1 VDALLDGPPTI
12 PIDWTVMDQVLTGE
26 RPVRL
31 DEAKVDCGVY
41 CSKGL
46 PQWLWIVDSLG
57 FQPIWCLLAAA
68 AAGELEWLRKVYP
81 KIVFTTDLQYCRP
94 VVAVFCDARPL
105 GIATTWVELQ
115 LMFCLQPSSRVPPG
129 WMTCSALFSHSD
141 AGGCT
146 DSSQRVHCMAR
157 SGSLYER
164 QLPPKV
170 IPGCVYTI
178 ASDTVDSGRQAPPPT
193 HRRLPSCALLKVGK
207 SVYHGGGL
215 YPTGLQEHPIFLL
228 PSVLSSSGWC
238 RRRLTLE
245 ETWGVYDVPHRVV
258 ELLADRPV
266 SQAWT
271 DSRKLLP
278 GRCLE
283 FGVRQLLSG
292 LQGKIEGGRILFSRS
307 TRKRQRV
314 EMEKNLERKQ
324 EKQEKSFSLESKRM
338 KREMVLASIPEAS
351 DESSEESD
359 SNMEDLHAQVTG
371 LELQERDQ
379 LRAAM
384 RRGARQSADQSTCE
398 TPKRVEKESNRDE
411 LNKLKKNQES
421 ADQSTCGITQR
432 VEKESNRDELNKL
445 KKNQVELDTLDA
457 LEACAQAETSRGKV
471 VDELKATKADDAR
484 VRVEEWDSELAK
496 VTGVGEGEELT
507 QAAEVIRVFCLRWW
521 RRRLTRSFF
530 CWLHQK
536 PKYQGVGLDDMS
548 HVVEIIQANTPGEQ
562 EKIYRWAPLG
572 RAVYCDWWSE
582 RDARHFKDLKAAR
595 EVAERSSRATWFEWT
610 DGSAPVHWRWPAW
623 YQPIARDGLPVWFRE
638 APKQWRRPQPPG
650 STSQIHSLM
659 KSKLE
664 KVRERRYVQGSSEI
678 QSLISFFA
686 VPKGEDDV
694 RMVYDGTKSG
704 LNDCIWVP
712 RFPLP
717 TVGTHLRAV
726 EPGTFMGDMDVG
738 EMFLNFVL
746 HESMQALCG
755 IDLTEFFGDDA
766 EQNGEPKL
774 LWERWVRAAMGL
786 KSSPYQAVQ
795 GMLVV
800 KEVILGDRRDPDNV
814 FRWDKI
820 RMNLP
825 GSETYDPSLPWVSK
839 VRIEDG
845 KIAADLFIY
854 VDDVRLT
861 GSSSKECRE
870 AGRRAASVANSLG
883 IQDAARKRRFGS
895 QRPGAW
901 AGSVVETSHEGVFVT
916 VSQEKWDKCK
926 RYIGDIIEELN
937 RTQQLNHKEL
947 EKKRGFLIYVTRT
960 YPAMVPFLKGIHQTL
975 EMWRPNRDEDGW
987 KIVRPASQKVA
998 VEHGDPPK
1006 FVCAA
1011 PRLASDMEA
1020 LQLLFSSVAPPRRKI
1035 RGAVV
1040 IEVFY
1045 GFGDA
1050 SKTGFCTNFE
1060 IDGEIKYRYGHWCDE
1075 TSEESSNYRELKN
1088 LVDGL
1093 EQQIKTG
1100 RIDGAEVF
1108 LFTDN
1113 STAEAVYYKG
1123 NSSSRKLFDL
1133 MLRLRKLEMD
1143 ASLILHVIHV
1153 SGTRMIAEGGDGGSR
1168 GDLTQGVMAGRPIL
1182 DYIPL
1187 HLSALEREP
1196 NLEAWVRS
1204 WWNEDQG
1211 PLTTLRPEG
1220 WFEEGQQDGNFLW
1233 VPPPAAADVVVEQ
1246 LGEARHKR
1254 PNCMHITI
1262 VPRLMTSRWRKG
1274 LLKESDLEIVIPV
1287 GSRVWGKHLHEP
1299 LLMFISFPLCR
1310 HPPWSLRGTNY
1321 LESFCR
1327 KLRGMWEALPDGTGP
1342 FLRELLECT
1351 RSFQSMPEGLVR
1363 PMLSGHHW
1371 RPLSDSSSDGRG
1383 RIRKRDRNRR
1393 G

>member
-1 VDALLDGPPTI
+1 MTRSGTSYECPSPPT
-12 PIDWTVMDQVLTGE
+12 
-26 RPVRL
+26 
-31 DEAKVDCGVY
+31 
-41 CSKGL
+41 
-46 PQWLWIVDSLG
+46 
-57 FQPIWCLLAAA
+57 
-68 AAGELEWLRKVYP
+68 
-81 KIVFTTDLQYCRP
+81 
-94 VVAVFCDARPL
+94 
-105 GIATTWVELQ
+105 
-115 LMFCLQPSSRVPPG
+115 
-129 WMTCSALFSHSD
+129 
-141 AGGCT
+141 
-146 DSSQRVHCMAR
+146 
-157 SGSLYER
+157 
-164 QLPPKV
+164 V

-178 ASDTVDSGRQAPPPT
+178 ASDTVALGRVAPAPAL
-193 HRRLPSCALLKVGK
+193 RRLPTCELAKLGK
-207 SVYHGGGL
+207 SLYHGGGL
-215 YPTGLQEHPIFLL
+215 YPAGSKDYPVFLL
-228 PSVLSSSGWC
+228 PSVLTHTGWC

-245 ETWGVYDVPHRVV
+245 ETWGVFDVPHRVV
-258 ELLADRPV
+258 ELLSDRPAQ
-266 SQAWT
+266 QAWS
-271 DSRKLLP
+271 DCRRLLP

-283 FGVRQLLSG
+283 YGIRQLLAG
-292 LQGKIEGGRILFSRS
+292 MNAKVEGGRIIFSRS
-307 TRKRQRV
+307 TRKRQRAEV
-314 EMEKNLERKQ
+314 
-324 EKQEKSFSLESKRM
+324 EKSRERDHLKRSKPPGSETKR
-338 KREMVLASIPEAS
+338 KRECGLASIPEGI
-351 DESSEESD
+351 EES
-359 SNMEDLHAQVTG
+359 
-371 LELQERDQ
+371 ELDPVVKQAE
-379 LRAAM
+379 A
-384 RRGARQSADQSTCE
+384 
-398 TPKRVEKESNRDE
+398 
-411 LNKLKKNQES
+411 
-421 ADQSTCGITQR
+421 
-432 VEKESNRDELNKL
+432 
-445 KKNQVELDTLDA
+445 LDTLADETA
-457 LEACAQAETSRGKV
+457 SHLQEAIRRAKKQDPLQPSEDQLASSKHSPSKLEPENLEVA
-471 VDELKATKADDAR
+471 VDNTTQLKATKADDAR
-484 VRVEEWDSELAK
+484 VRVEEWDRELAK
-496 VTGVGEGEELT
+496 VMGVGEGETLT
-507 QAAEVIRVFCLRWW
+507 QAAEVIRTFCLRWW
-521 RRRLTRSFF
+521 RRRVTRSFF

-536 PKYQGVGLDDMS
+536 REYQGVGLDDLA
-548 HVVEIIQANTPGEQ
+548 HVVEKVQANTPGEP
-562 EKIYRWAPLG
+562 ERIYRWAVLG
-572 RAVYCDWWSE
+572 RAVYCDWWSS

-595 EVAERSSRATWFEWT
+595 EVALRSSRATWFEWA
-610 DGSAPVHWRWPAW
+610 DGSAPVHWKWPAW
-623 YQPIARDGLPVWFRE
+623 YQPVARDGLPVWFRE

-650 STSQIHSLM
+650 ASAQIHELM
-659 KSKLE
+659 KAKLG
-664 KVRERRYVQGSSEI
+664 KVRERRYVQGSSDI
-678 QSLISFFA
+678 HSLISFFA

-726 EPGTFMGDMDVG
+726 ESGTFMGDMDVG

-755 IDLTEFFGDDA
+755 IDLSEFFGDA
-766 EQNGEPKL
+766 AGKRAGEPKL

-800 KEVILGDRRDPDNV
+800 KEVILGNRRDPENV
-814 FRWDKI
+814 FRWDNI

-839 VRIEDG
+839 VRLDDG
-845 KIAADLFIY
+845 RIAADLFIY

-861 GSSSKECRE
+861 GSSSEECRQ

-901 AGSVVETSHEGVFVT
+901 AGSVVETSQEGVFVT

-926 RYIGDIIEELN
+926 RYIGDIVEEMN

-987 KIVRPASQKVA
+987 KIIRPASQKVA
-998 VEHGDPPK
+998 MEHGDPPK
-1006 FVCAA
+1006 FVDAA

-1020 LQLLFSSVAPPRRKI
+1020 LQLLFSSGAPPRRKI
-1035 RGAVV
+1035 RGTVAV
-1040 IEVFY
+1040 EVFY

-1060 IDGEIKYRYGHWCDE
+1060 VDGEIQHRYGHWCDA

-1093 EQQIKTG
+1093 EQQIIAG
-1100 RIDGAEVF
+1100 RLVGAEVF

-1143 ASLILHVIHV
+1143 ASLILHVVHV
-1153 SGTRMIAEGGDGGSR
+1153 SGTRMIDEGGDGGSR

-1196 NLEAWVRS
+1196 ALESWIRS
-1204 WWNEDQG
+1204 WWNEEDQG

-1254 PNCMHITI
+1254 PNCMHITV

-1274 LLKESDLEIVIPV
+1274 LLKESDLEIVVPV
-1287 GSRVWGKHLHEP
+1287 GNLFWGKEQHEP

-1321 LESFCR
+1321 LDSFCR
-1327 KLRGMWEALPDGTGP
+1327 ELRGMWETVPERTGT
-1342 FLRELLECT
+1342 FLRQLLERT
-1351 RSFQSMPEGLVR
+1351 RAFQSMPEGLVR
-1363 PMLSGHHW
+1363 PMLSSDYW
-1371 RPLSDSSSDGRG
+1371 RPLPDQSSDGRG
-1383 RIRKRDRNRR
+1383 RLRKRDRDRC

>member
-1 VDALLDGPPTI
+1 VELLDAPSVAS
-12 PIDWTVMDQVLTGE
+12 IDWSSSDQVLTGAL
-26 RPVRL
+26 PVRS
-31 DEAKVDCGVY
+31 DADKVDCGVF
-41 CSKGL
+41 CSKGF

-57 FQPIWCLLAAA
+57 FQPIWCLLASGMAS
-68 AAGELEWLRKVYP
+68 ELEWLRNVYP
-81 KIVFTTDLQYCRP
+81 KIVFTTDLQYCCP

-105 GIATTWVELQ
+105 RIATSWSELQ
-115 LMFCLQPSSRVPPG
+115 LMFFLQPASRVPG
-129 WMTCSALFSHSD
+129 DWTCCSELLSHSGV
-141 AGGCT
+141 GGCT
-146 DSSQRVHCMAR
+146 DSSQRIHCMAR
-157 SGSLYER
+157 SGTYYAR
-164 QLPPKV
+164 QSSPVV
-170 IPGCVYTI
+170 IPGCVYTV

-193 HRRLPSCALLKVGK
+193 QRRLPTCTILKVGK
-207 SVYHGGGL
+207 SLYHGGGL
-215 YPTGLQEHPIFLL
+215 YPAGNRDHPLFLL
-228 PSVLSSSGWC
+228 PSVLSPSGWC
-238 RRRLTLE
+238 RRRLSLA
-245 ETWGVYDVPHRVV
+245 ETWGIYDVPYRVV
-258 ELLADRPV
+258 ELLADRPGP
-266 SQAWT
+266 QAWT

-283 FGVRQLLSG
+283 YGIRQLLAG

-307 TRKRQRV
+307 TRKRQR
-314 EMEKNLERKQ
+314 EEIENSLERKQ
-324 EKQEKSFSLESKRM
+324 GKRFNLESQRVEKSILKSGRQEEKEKPSPA
-338 KREMVLASIPEAS
+338 KRETVLESIPEASDESS

-359 SNMEDLHAQVTG
+359 SNTNSNTEDLPTEYTG
-371 LELQERDQ
+371 LELEEREQ

-384 RRGARQSADQSTCE
+384 GGAKEPPDKLT
-398 TPKRVEKESNRDE
+398 RVGS
-411 LNKLKKNQES
+411 NKLNSNSVDSSTKKR
-421 ADQSTCGITQR
+421 STPSTG
-432 VEKESNRDELNKL
+432 N
-445 KKNQVELDTLDA
+445 DTIL
-457 LEACAQAETSRGKV
+457 
-471 VDELKATKADDAR
+471 DELKATKADDAR
-484 VRVEEWDSELAK
+484 VRVEEWDCELGK
-496 VTGVGEGEELT
+496 VMGVGEGEVLT

-521 RRRLTRSFF
+521 RRRVTRSFF

-536 PKYQGVGLDDMS
+536 PEYQGVGLDDMS
-548 HVVEIIQANTPGEQ
+548 HVVEKIQVNTPGER
-562 EKIYRWAPLG
+562 ERIYRWARLG

-582 RDARHFKDLKAAR
+582 RDARHYKDLNAAR
-595 EVAERSSRATWFEWT
+595 EVAERSSRATWFEWA
-610 DGSAPVHWRWPAW
+610 DGSAPVHWKWPAW

-638 APKQWRRPQPPG
+638 APKQWRRPQPAG
-650 STSQIHSLM
+650 ATAQIHELM
-659 KSKLE
+659 KSKIA

-726 EPGTFMGDMDVG
+726 ESGTFMGDMDVG

-755 IDLTEFFGDDA
+755 IDLTEFFGEEA
-766 EQNGEPKL
+766 ELNGKPKL

-800 KEVILGDRRDPDNV
+800 KEVILGDRLDPENV

-825 GSETYDPSLPWVSK
+825 GSETYDPRLPWVSK
-839 VRIEDG
+839 VRLEDG

-901 AGSVVETSHEGVFVT
+901 AGSVVETSQEGVFVT

-926 RYIGDIIEELN
+926 RYIGDIVEELN
-937 RTQQLNHKEL
+937 RTQQLDHKEL

-987 KIVRPASQKVA
+987 KIIRPASQQVA
-998 VEHGDPPK
+998 VEHGEPPK
-1006 FVCAA
+1006 FVGAA

-1020 LQLLFSSVAPPRRKI
+1020 LQLLFSSAAPPRRKI
-1035 RGAVV
+1035 RGTVV
-1040 IEVFY
+1040 VEVFY

-1060 IDGEIKYRYGHWCDE
+1060 IDGEIRYRYGHWCDE
-1075 TSEESSNYRELKN
+1075 TSEESSNFRELKN

-1093 EQQIKTG
+1093 EQQIKAG
-1100 RIDGAEVF
+1100 RIVGAEVF

-1143 ASLILHVIHV
+1143 ASLILHVVHV

-1168 GDLTQGVMAGRPIL
+1168 GDLTQGVMSGKPIL

-1196 NLEAWVRS
+1196 TLEAWVRS
-1204 WWNEDQG
+1204 WWNEEQG

-1254 PNCMHITI
+1254 PHCMHITI

-1287 GSRVWGKHLHEP
+1287 GSLVWGKQLHEP

-1327 KLRGMWEALPDGTGP
+1327 ELRRMWHTLPDRTGT
-1342 FLRELLECT
+1342 FLRQLLKCT
-1351 RSFQSMPEGLVR
+1351 RSFQSMSEGLVR
-1363 PMLSGHHW
+1363 PMLSSDHW
-1371 RPLSDSSSDGRG
+1371 RPLPDSSSDGRG
-1383 RIRKRDRNRR
+1383 RIRKRDRDRC